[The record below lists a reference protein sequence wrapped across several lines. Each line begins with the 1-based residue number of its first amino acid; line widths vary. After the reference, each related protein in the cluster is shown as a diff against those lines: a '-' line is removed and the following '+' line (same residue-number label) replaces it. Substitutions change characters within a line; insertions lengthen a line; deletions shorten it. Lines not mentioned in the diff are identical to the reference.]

1 MVFFVTSKLV
11 GVIIEPA
18 NFLAILILAGLLLT
32 FLRYPRLARLC
43 LIMAA
48 AMVVFLGVLPGGV
61 WLTLPLERRFPV
73 NPPLPDRVAGII
85 ALGGT
90 ERVENSVAWGQPALS
105 DPAPIAALL
114 ALGRRYPEAK
124 LVFSGGSGLLHGAPV
139 SEGEVVRRFLDWMG
153 VDRSRLI
160 YEERSRNTHEN
171 AVLSRELLKPEPGE
185 RWILICGGLS
195 MPRAVGVF
203 RQLGWD
209 VIPYPAG
216 FVTNGEPE
224 GVISLNLLDGLGL
237 ASFAVHE
244 WVGLLVYRL
253 VGYTDALFPG

>member
-1 MVFFVTSKLV
+1 VFFTISKVL
-11 GVIIEPA
+11 GLFIEPA
-18 NFLAILILAGLLLT
+18 NFLAILILASAG
-32 FLRYPRLARLC
+32 FAILRNPRSAHLC
-43 LIMAA
+43 LAVAIV
-48 AMVVFLGVLPGGV
+48 MVIFFGILPGGT
-61 WLTLPLERRFPV
+61 WLVLPLETRFPA
-73 NPPLPDRVAGII
+73 NPPLPDHVAGII

-90 ERVENSVAWGQPALS
+90 ERVPNSIAWDQPALS
-105 DPAPIAALL
+105 DPAPIAALI

-124 LVFSGGSGLLHGAPV
+124 LVFTGGSGRLYGAPV

-160 YEERSRNTHEN
+160 YEEHSRNTYEN
-171 AVLSRELLKPEPGE
+171 AVLSRALVQPKPGE

-195 MPRAVGVF
+195 MPRAMGAF
-203 RQLGWD
+203 RRVGWD

-216 FVTNGEPE
+216 YVTDGTTE
-224 GVISLNLLDGLGL
+224 GLISLNLLNGLGA

-253 VGYTDALFPG
+253 VGYSDALFPG